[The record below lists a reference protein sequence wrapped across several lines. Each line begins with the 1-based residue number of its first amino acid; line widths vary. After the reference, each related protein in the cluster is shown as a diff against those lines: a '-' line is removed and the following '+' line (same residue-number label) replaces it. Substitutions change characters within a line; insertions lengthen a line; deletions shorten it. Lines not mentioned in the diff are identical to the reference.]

1 MKQIPKEIL
10 VGRVEVGERLAQI
23 VVKMKDV
30 TGAVASVSA
39 LVASLKV
46 DIRQSLTYS
55 LKRDS
60 NAIYNAFVVLNDPE
74 VSLEQLAERIS
85 RSAFV
90 LEAHAF
96 EGPDGV
102 VVDTISFPVNWQG
115 RRVVILAQSAVARM
129 LDGIRTVL
137 GTGGYVV
144 LYELGVDY
152 GKELAGY
159 FIDKLG
165 REYLLG
171 NYNYWLNVLAATGW
185 GIPDLKGSKDDFP
198 NLTVSLSSC
207 LECDGRSS
215 REAVCSFMRG
225 FLSGVFGEIAGHV
238 VHCEESLCQAKG
250 DSHCEFQ
257 LRSGKS
263 VVGR

>member
-1 MKQIPKEIL
+1 LEQIPKEVL
-10 VGRVEVGERLAQI
+10 VGRVERGERLAQI

-30 TGAVASVSA
+30 VGAVASVSA
-39 LVASLKV
+39 LIASLKV
-46 DIRQSLTYS
+46 DIRQSLSYS
-55 LKRDS
+55 LKMDS
-60 NAIYNAFVVLNDPE
+60 TAIYNAFVVLNDPE
-74 VSLEQLAERIS
+74 VTLEQLVERINQS
-85 RSAFV
+85 PFV

-96 EGPDGV
+96 EGLDGT

-115 RRVVILAQSAVARM
+115 RRVVILSQPAAARM
-129 LDGIRTVL
+129 FDGIRSVL

-144 LYELGVDY
+144 LYELGIDY

-159 FIDKLG
+159 FMDKLG
-165 REYLLG
+165 RDYLLG

-185 GIPDLKGSKDDFP
+185 GVPDIKGSKDDFP
-198 NLTVSLSSC
+198 NLTIGLSSC

-225 FLSGVFGEIAGHV
+225 FLSGVFGGIAGHV

-263 VVGR
+263 VIGR

>member
-1 MKQIPKEIL
+1 MEQIPKEIL
-10 VGRVEVGERLAQI
+10 VGRVERGERLAQI

-30 TGAVASVSA
+30 VGAVASVSA
-39 LVASLKV
+39 LIASLKV
-46 DIRQSLTYS
+46 DIRQSLSHS

-60 NAIYNAFVVLNDPE
+60 TVIYNAFVVLNDPE
-74 VSLEQLAERIS
+74 VTLEQLVERINQS
-85 RSAFV
+85 PFV

-96 EGPDGV
+96 EGLDGT

-115 RRVVILAQSAVARM
+115 RRVVILAQPAAARM
-129 LDGIRTVL
+129 FDGIRSVL

-144 LYELGVDY
+144 LYELGIDY

-159 FIDKLG
+159 FMDKLG
-165 REYLLG
+165 RDYLLG

-185 GIPDLKGSKDDFP
+185 GVPDIKGSKDDFP
-198 NLTVSLSSC
+198 NLTIGLSSC

-225 FLSGVFGEIAGHV
+225 FLSGVFGGISGHV

-250 DSHCEFQ
+250 DSRCEFQ

-263 VVGR
+263 VIGR

>member
-1 MKQIPKEIL
+1 MQQVSKEIL
-10 VGRVEVGERLAQI
+10 VGRVERGERLAQM

-39 LVASLKV
+39 LIASLKV

-60 NAIYNAFVVLNDPE
+60 SAIYNAFVVLNDPE
-74 VSLEQLAERIS
+74 VTLEQVIERINQS
-85 RSAFV
+85 PFV

-96 EGPDGV
+96 EGPGGT

-115 RRVVILAQSAVARM
+115 RRVVILAQQAVARM
-129 LDGIRTVL
+129 LDGIRSVL

-144 LYELGVDY
+144 LYELGIDY
-152 GKELAGY
+152 GKELARY
-159 FIDKLG
+159 FMDKLG
-165 REYLLG
+165 RDYLLG

-185 GIPDLKGSKDDFP
+185 GIPDIKGSKDDFP
-198 NLTVSLSSC
+198 NLTIGLSSC

-263 VVGR
+263 VMEN